1 MLLGTIVNALSIVAG
16 TTLGLVIRNLS
27 SRFPFFKSKGDLGA
41 RLQERLMQAMG
52 LAILLV
58 AISGILEGINP
69 LICIF
74 SLVFGTVIGECLNLQ
89 RSVEL
94 LGEWMERKL
103 SPLISTGGLSIGE
116 GFVTSTLLFCIGA
129 MAIVG
134 ALQSG
139 LTGDHSTLFAK
150 SSMDGVISIV
160 MAASLGIGVGFS
172 AIPILLFQGSIALL
186 AGYIAP
192 FLGDVVVSEMTC
204 VGSLLILALAF
215 NTLGIAKFKV
225 MNMLPACFL
234 PIFLCMVM

>member
-16 TTLGLVIRNLS
+16 TAVGLLIRYLG
-27 SRFPFFKSKGDLGA
+27 SRFPYLKSKADLGA
-41 RLQERLMQAMG
+41 RLQERIMQAMG
-52 LAILLV
+52 LSILLV
-58 AISGILEGINP
+58 AFSGILEGINP

-74 SLVFGTVIGECLNLQ
+74 SLVIGTVIGETLNLQ
-89 RSVEL
+89 RSIEL
-94 LGEWMERKL
+94 LGDWMERKL
-103 SPLISTGGLSIGE
+103 SPLMNTGGLSIGE
-116 GFVTSTLLFCIGA
+116 GFVTATLLFCIGA

-134 ALQSG
+134 SLQSG

-160 MAASLGIGVGFS
+160 MAASLGVGVGFS

-186 AGYIAP
+186 ASYISP

-215 NTLGIAKFKV
+215 NTLGLSKFKV